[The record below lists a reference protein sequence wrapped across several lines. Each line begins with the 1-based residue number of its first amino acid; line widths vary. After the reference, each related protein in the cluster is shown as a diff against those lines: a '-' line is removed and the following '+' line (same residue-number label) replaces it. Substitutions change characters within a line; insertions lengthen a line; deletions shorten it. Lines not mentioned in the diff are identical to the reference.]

1 LDGKNAM
8 GQKGS
13 KERTTGITAAIIM
26 VVLAA
31 LPLIGAPESWLLYV
45 FLFLIY
51 LAMAN
56 MWNLLAGYA
65 GLISLCQPAFLGLA
79 GYAMTVGTWVGVPW
93 WIGLPGGAF
102 AAALFALAIS
112 VALFRL
118 SGVYFAIGTLVV
130 PEALR
135 MVFYLWRPVGGKMSG
150 AGAGYMVKGIGG
162 LSSQDIYWLALL
174 MAVGSVL
181 LVRGILRSRLGLGL
195 AAIRDNE
202 RAAASSGVNVFRL
215 KLYTFVVAAAIT
227 GLAGGVYYLYQGY
240 IEPSATFNV
249 RWTMTL
255 LLATVIG
262 GIRTEGGPI
271 IGAIVV
277 VFLYFLLARYAGYS
291 LLIQGIILICI
302 MLLSPQGLVGL
313 ARKIAAHPLVG
324 RIGTSAGMGRTP

>member
-1 LDGKNAM
+1 MNTKKRFLTAGA
-8 GQKGS
+8 
-13 KERTTGITAAIIM
+13 TTVIAI
-26 VVLAA
+26 VLAL
-31 LPLIGAPESWLLYV
+31 LPLVGAPKSWLLYV
-45 FLFLIY
+45 FLFAIY

-79 GYAMTVGTWVGVPW
+79 GYTMTVGTWVGVPW
-93 WIGLPGGAF
+93 WIGLFAGAF
-102 AAALFALAIS
+102 MAALFALTIS
-112 VALFRL
+112 AAVFRL

-135 MVFYLWRPVGGKMSG
+135 MVFYLWRPVGGQMQG

-162 LSSQDIYWLALL
+162 LSGDVFYWLAL
-174 MAVGSVL
+174 AVALGSVVL
-181 LVRGILRSRLGLGL
+181 MRLILKSELGLGL

-202 RAAASSGVNVFRL
+202 RSAATSGVNVFKL
-215 KLYTFVVAAAIT
+215 KLYTFIIAATVT
-227 GLAGGVYYLYQGY
+227 GFAGTVYYLYQGY

-249 RWTMTL
+249 KWTMVL

-271 IGAIVV
+271 VGTVVV

-291 LLIQGIILICI
+291 LLIQGIILIGI
-302 MLLSPQGLVGL
+302 MLISPQG
-313 ARKIAAHPLVG
+313 I
-324 RIGTSAGMGRTP
+324 IGVVRNTRLFRSLGKFVTR

>member
-1 LDGKNAM
+1 VALILA
-8 GQKGS
+8 S
-13 KERTTGITAAIIM
+13 LP
-26 VVLAA
+26 VV
-31 LPLIGAPESWLLYV
+31 GAPESWLLYV

-93 WIGLPGGAF
+93 WIGLIAGGLV
-102 AAALFALAIS
+102 AALFALTIS
-112 VALFRL
+112 AAVFRL

-130 PEALR
+130 PEAVR
-135 MVFYLWRPVGGKMSG
+135 MVFYLWRPVGGQMQG

-162 LSSQDIYWLALL
+162 LSGDVFYWLALVV
-174 MAVGSVL
+174 AAGSVVL
-181 LVRGILRSRLGLGL
+181 MRLILRSELGLGL

-202 RAAASSGVNVFRL
+202 RSAASSGIDVFKL
-215 KLYTFVVAAAIT
+215 KLYTFIIAAAIT
-227 GLAGGVYYLYQGY
+227 GLAGGVFYLYQGY

-249 RWTMTL
+249 KWTMTL
-255 LLATVIG
+255 LLAAVIG

-271 IGAIVV
+271 VGTIVV

-302 MLLSPQGLVGL
+302 MLVSPQGLVGM
-313 ARKIAAHPLVG
+313 ARKIGAHPYVG
-324 RIGTSAGMGRTP
+324 RFLTSVRIRQGV

>member
-1 LDGKNAM
+1 
-8 GQKGS
+8 
-13 KERTTGITAAIIM
+13 M
-26 VVLAA
+26 VVILAL
-31 LPLIGAPESWLLYV
+31 LPLIGAPESWLLYA

-79 GYAMTVGTWVGVPW
+79 GYTMTVGTWVGIPW
-93 WIGLPGGAF
+93 WVGLLGGGLV
-102 AAALFALAIS
+102 AAVFALTIS
-112 VALFRL
+112 VAVFRL

-130 PEALR
+130 PEAVR
-135 MVFYLWRPVGGKMSG
+135 MVFYLWRPVGGQMQG

-162 LSSQDIYWLALL
+162 LSGDVFYWLALTV
-174 MAVGSVL
+174 AVGSAVL
-181 LVRGILRSRLGLGL
+181 MRLILRSDLGLGL

-202 RAAASSGVNVFRL
+202 RSAASSGVNVFRL
-215 KLYTFVVAAAIT
+215 KLYTFIIAGAVT
-227 GLAGGVYYLYQGY
+227 GLAGAVYYLYQGY

-249 RWTMTL
+249 KWTMTL

-271 IGAIVV
+271 VGTIVV
-277 VFLYFLLARYAGYS
+277 VFLYFLLARYGGYS
-291 LLIQGIILICI
+291 LLIQGIILIGI

-313 ARKIAAHPLVG
+313 TRRIAAHRYFDKLKQRVPFVRGEESL
-324 RIGTSAGMGRTP
+324 